1 MLQGKLEGMWMLLK
15 RWEDIPEFMRNDEVK
30 SYYDILSK
38 KRFSLFLKRIFDIV
52 MSFLLCILLSPVLLI
67 VAIWIKF
74 DSKGPVFYR
83 QERITQYGKTF
94 RIFKF
99 RTMVV
104 NADQIG
110 SLVTTAND
118 SRITKVGEKIR
129 KCRLDEI
136 PQVFNILIG
145 DMSFVG
151 TRPEVKKYVDAYTD
165 EMKATLLLPAG
176 VTSLASI
183 NYRDEDEI
191 IKKGTD
197 EGKTVD
203 STYIEDVLP
212 EKMRFNLEYLN
223 HFNIVKDVILCVK
236 TVI

>member
-1 MLQGKLEGMWMLLK
+1 MDVIKK
-15 RWEDIPEFMRNDEVK
+15 WEDIPEFMRNKEVK
-30 SYYDILSK
+30 RYYDILNQ
-38 KRFSLFLKRIFDIV
+38 KRISLIMKRIFDIV
-52 MSFLLCILLSPVLLI
+52 MSFLLCIILSPILI
-67 VAIWIKF
+67 IISIWIKI
-74 DSKGPVFYR
+74 DSKGPIFYR

-110 SLVTTAND
+110 SLVTTQND

-136 PQVFNILIG
+136 PQVFNILKG

-151 TRPEVKKYVDAYTD
+151 TRPEVKKYVEAYTN

-183 NYRDEDEI
+183 RYRDEDEM
-191 IKKGTD
+191 IKQGTD
-197 EGKTVD
+197 KGKSVD
-203 STYIEDVLP
+203 DAYIEEVLP
-212 EKMRFNLEYLN
+212 KKMKFNLEYLN
-223 HFNIVKDVILCVK
+223 HFNITKDVSLCVK
-236 TVI
+236 TII

>member
-1 MLQGKLEGMWMLLK
+1 M
-15 RWEDIPEFMRNDEVK
+15 
-30 SYYDILSK
+30 
-38 KRFSLFLKRIFDIV
+38 KRIFDIV
-52 MSFLLCILLSPVLLI
+52 MSFLLCIILSPILI
-67 VAIWIKF
+67 IISIWIKI
-74 DSKGPVFYR
+74 DSKGPIFYR

-110 SLVTTAND
+110 SLVTTQND

-136 PQVFNILIG
+136 PQVFNILKG

-151 TRPEVKKYVDAYTD
+151 TRPEVKKYVEAYTN

-183 NYRDEDEI
+183 RYRDEDEM
-191 IKKGTD
+191 IKQGTD
-197 EGKTVD
+197 KGKSVD
-203 STYIEDVLP
+203 DAYIEEVLP
-212 EKMRFNLEYLN
+212 KKMKFNLEYLN
-223 HFNIVKDVILCVK
+223 HFNITKDVSLCVK
-236 TVI
+236 TII

>member
-1 MLQGKLEGMWMLLK
+1 MYLK
-15 RWEDIPEFMRNDEVK
+15 KWEDIPEFMRNDEVK
-30 SYYDILSK
+30 RYYDILNK
-38 KRFSLFLKRIFDIV
+38 KKGQLVIKRMFDMM
-52 MSFLLCILLSPVLLI
+52 MSFFMLILLSPVFLI
-67 VAIWIKF
+67 LAVWIKV
-74 DSKGPVFYR
+74 DSKGTVFYR
-83 QERITQYGKTF
+83 QERITQYGRVF

-99 RTMVV
+99 RTMVS

-110 SLVTTAND
+110 SLVTTQND

-136 PQVFNILIG
+136 PQLINILLG

-151 TRPEVKKYVDAYTD
+151 TRPEVQKYVDAYSD

-191 IKKGTD
+191 LEEKTSQGKSID
-197 EGKTVD
+197 EA
-203 STYIEDVLP
+203 YIEDVLP
-212 EKMRFNLEYLN
+212 EKMKFNLEYLH
-223 HFNIVKDVILCVK
+223 HFNIAKDVSLCVK